1 MPKMS
6 NKAALKKAK
15 EARRKKLSNATRK
28 GIVALC
34 IAPQLPDGAMEEAA
48 KRGGGGA
55 RGGGV
60 EGPAAREEEEGEE
73 TTKV

>member
-48 KRGGGGA
+48 KRGGGG
-55 RGGGV
+55 GGGV
-60 EGPAAREEEEGEE
+60 EGPAAREEEDGEE

>member
-34 IAPQLPDGAMEEAA
+34 IAPQLPDGAREEAA
-48 KRGGGGA
+48 KRGGGGG
-55 RGGGV
+55 GGGV